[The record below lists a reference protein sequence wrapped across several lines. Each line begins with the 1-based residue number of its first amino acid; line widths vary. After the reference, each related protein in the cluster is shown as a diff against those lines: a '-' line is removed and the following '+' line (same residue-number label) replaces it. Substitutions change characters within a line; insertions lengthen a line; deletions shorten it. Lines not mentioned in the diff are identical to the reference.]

1 MRITSEVDLEELFDN
16 LDTDELC
23 TELITRK
30 DWHKQLNYA
39 LTIKNK
45 EKFTCEFRSLS
56 EFNMKDVIDQ
66 FKQGKDI
73 DVMLKTIAYDH
84 YGLII

>member
-30 DWHKQLNYA
+30 DWRKQLDHA
-39 LTIKNK
+39 LNIKNI
-45 EKFTCEFRSLS
+45 EKFTS
-56 EFNMKDVIDQ
+56 EFDSVCEYSMKDVIENY
-66 FKQGKDI
+66 KQGKDI
-73 DVMLKTIAYDH
+73 SHYLKAIAYDT
-84 YGLII
+84 YGLVL

>member
-1 MRITSEVDLEELFDN
+1 MRLTVEIDDDDVFKSLNALN
-16 LDTDELC
+16 LAEQ
-23 TELITRK
+23 LIRHK